1 MGSVK
6 AGWETLLY
14 WSNEMLAFMDKG
26 GFIMLPLFILTMLLW
41 YSIGY
46 RYWLLRRSRLPLH
59 KLLNGPPRS
68 NRHPRD
74 LVEHAVGIGHAVK
87 AVKRVNLRR
96 HLDAE
101 FYPLEHE
108 VQRFSAAIKSAIVVA
123 PSLGLLGTVSGMIE
137 TFDAM
142 AEMNIYGQSGGI
154 AGGIAE
160 ALYATQMGLAVAIPG
175 VLVKLWLD
183 LKQKRIQA
191 ELEQIKDLLCLDS
204 Q

>member
-1 MGSVK
+1 
-6 AGWETLLY
+6 
-14 WSNEMLAFMDKG
+14 MLAFMDKG
-26 GFIMLPLFILTMLLW
+26 GFIMFPLFLLTMLLW

-46 RYWLLRRSRLPLH
+46 RYWLLRRSRVPLH
-59 KLLNGPPRS
+59 KLLNGRQHKQ
-68 NRHPRD
+68 RCPRD
-74 LVEHAVGIGHAVK
+74 IVEYAVHIGYSVK
-87 AVKRVNLRR
+87 AAKLSHLRR

-108 VQRFSAAIKSAIVVA
+108 VQRFSAAIKSAIVIA

-137 TFDAM
+137 TFDSL

-175 VLVKLWLD
+175 VLVKLRLD

-191 ELEQIKDLLCLDS
+191 ELEQIKDLLCLETRD
-204 Q
+204 